1 MTDRIIA
8 QFELEHKQGLI
19 LALAMVNASV
29 DVILAM
35 SELAGLKMTSE
46 QGKYLRGPVMHSN
59 SPWAADTPTWLTQ
72 HVSHARLTQIF
83 SEGEN
88 SYPLLATPLEVTI
101 VMKASALENPLH
113 DEWVN
118 VMTWAAHQAYQ
129 VYGPGGISEQA
140 WREIAPE
147 QLTPYEQT
155 QCYNRI
161 ATDIRARA
169 VKHAPKE
176 VKAAKRVKMADLPPL
191 GMSWQFDP
199 ETGGLKLGRVPFEDK
214 FTLDPITGGLKL
226 R

>member
-1 MTDRIIA
+1 
-8 QFELEHKQGLI
+8 
-19 LALAMVNASV
+19 
-29 DVILAM
+29 
-35 SELAGLKMTSE
+35 
-46 QGKYLRGPVMHSN
+46 
-59 SPWAADTPTWLTQ
+59 
-72 HVSHARLTQIF
+72 
-83 SEGEN
+83 
-88 SYPLLATPLEVTI
+88 
-101 VMKASALENPLH
+101 MKASALENPLH

-169 VKHAPKE
+169 VKHAPKA
-176 VKAAKRVKMADLPPL
+176 VKAVKRVEMADPPCL
-191 GMSWQFDP
+191 ETSWQLDP
-199 ETGGLKLGRVPFEDK
+199 ETGGLKLGRVPLEDK